1 MKLLRALIVSLLLL
15 MVLPLGLYADD
26 VVNSANV
33 VIFAYFSEDSQE
45 SADEYFNAKYAQ
57 IKKFYDG
64 DYKRSLKSYL
74 NMVSYGKFNVINYF
88 PQERDGRI
96 VSLPLNMSV
105 EEAKNGMVDGSI
117 IHAICEYFNGQSLD
131 NIDFNNDGYVDN
143 ISIILKAENVSSV
156 ASGTT
161 LVPHSNTAGAI
172 NDESL
177 FGLRVSNFNMLNT
190 ERMFGTS
197 YFGEESGLIIHEYM
211 HTLNYPDLYNA
222 NGDPLVGFWDIMA
235 SVSSRP
241 SLPLAYLRNKISG
254 WGNIDTITQSGSYT
268 LEEQLSGNDIKAYVI
283 ASPLNENEEFV
294 LEYRKTPVNRYDENA
309 LDADNVNDLGL
320 IVYRIDKSTANDF
333 YTNKGTNPGVYVL
346 RPNNDDNLLK
356 AALSLESG
364 RTTTEGIMPLSF
376 SDGSD
381 SGIVISNVGSSKN
394 DTITFNVTI
403 PDNSQND
410 LWKSLNFP
418 SGTNSSLN
426 DITISYNNDSIYAVS
441 YENKV
446 FKTYRFVDNAWQIIS
461 SDISSN
467 GYQSRKLFS
476 HNNELYFLYTDYVSG
491 LNIYK
496 LTNDTWTKLGALSN
510 ATGFLDS
517 TFINDDMYIV
527 YSALDGAYY
536 SVFSNNNF
544 SNPVKYEST
553 QKYFCGDTKIIS
565 LNNIP
570 YLFVRNAIGN
580 KLSGYKLENGILTKI
595 TDDTLVVNSY
605 DVKSDG
611 NTIYV
616 SNSVSGKT
624 LQVSKY
630 SDGNW
635 STITSDI
642 SSFESTLSIHKGNMY
657 VITSPDTGDGGY
669 VQMYVYDEGSNKF
682 VMEGDANIDSV
693 SSKFT
698 SIVLDNDIYL
708 SYVRNSDNKTLV
720 RRKTINSSN
729 ITKIDISNAL
739 INRDKDFTEDN
750 PKVTVIYSGS
760 TLTEGIDYIKSTSI
774 NNGRISV
781 SIDGMGK
788 YAGNVTKEYTSINV
802 LTILCK
808 DATYTGNE
816 VYPEVTVTYGDKTL
830 IKDKDYTFSYSN
842 NVEVGDNA
850 VVTVTGINDYYGSK
864 DVKFEITNS
873 IGESYASHSLSLNG
887 LIELNMYFNLDSNL
901 KDDNGA
907 YALFILPDKRE
918 KKVFIKDAKYVE
930 GRGYIFSCGLY
941 AKEMNEEVTLKFV
954 NSKGQESKEYKKSVK
969 GYADAIFKKYEG
981 SYGRD
986 VQILKSMLN
995 YGGNAQRYFNH
1006 NAGTPADIDV
1016 SLDFVEK
1023 MSSLKS
1029 NNLNKYDYSV
1039 TGTDSKVSFS
1049 SFTLVCEEAT
1059 SFRLYFKF
1067 AGDKFVNEITPT
1079 INSKATTFK
1088 KSNLGYY
1095 VEISDI
1101 YSNKLDTNYIV
1112 QVGGITINCYPLS
1125 YCYLVLKKEASLQPK
1140 TVDLAKSIYLYFLDS
1155 KDRFG

>member
-1 MKLLRALIVSLLLL
+1 MKLLKTLIVSLLLL
-15 MVLPLGLYADD
+15 MVFPLGLYADD

-33 VIFAYFSEDSQE
+33 VIFAYFSEDTQD
-45 SADEYFNAKYAQ
+45 SADEYFNSKYAQ
-57 IKKFYDG
+57 VKKFYDG
-64 DYKRSLKSYL
+64 QYKRSLKSYL
-74 NMVSYGKFNVINYF
+74 NTISYGKFNVINYF
-88 PQERDGRI
+88 PQENDGRV

-190 ERMFGTS
+190 ERMFGTG

-222 NGDPLVGFWDIMA
+222 NGDSLVGFWDIMA

-268 LEEQLSGNDIKAYVI
+268 LEEQLSGNGIKAYVI

-309 LDADNVNDLGL
+309 LDGDNVNDLGL

-364 RTTTEGIMPLSF
+364 RSTTEGIMPLSF

-381 SGIVISNVGSSKN
+381 SGIVISNVGSSRN

-426 DITISYNNDSIYAVS
+426 DITVAYNNDSLYAVA

-446 FKTYRFVDNAWQIIS
+446 FKTYRLVDNSWQIVS
-461 SDISSN
+461 NDITSN
-467 GYQSRKLFS
+467 GYQSRKLLS
-476 HNNELYFLYTDYVSG
+476 HNNELYFLYTDYNSG
-491 LNIYK
+491 LNVYK
-496 LTNDTWTKLGALSN
+496 LTGNNWTKLGTLSS
-510 ATGFLDS
+510 ATGFVDAL
-517 TFINDDMYIV
+517 FINDDLYIV

-536 SVFSNNNF
+536 SVFNNNTF
-544 SNPVKYEST
+544 SSPIKYEST
-553 QKYFCGDTKIIS
+553 QKYFCGDTKIVS
-565 LNNIP
+565 LNNLP

-595 TDDTLVVNSY
+595 TDDTLIVNSY

-611 NTIYV
+611 STIYV

-642 SSFESTLSIHKGNMY
+642 SSFESTLSIHNGNTY

-708 SYVRNSDNKTLV
+708 SYVRNSDSKIMV
-720 RRKTINSSN
+720 RRKTINTSN

-739 INRDKDFTEDN
+739 IKRDKDFSEANT
-750 PKVTVIYSGS
+750 KITVINNGS
-760 TLTEGIDYIKSTSI
+760 TLIEGVDYNLTTSN
-774 NNGRISV
+774 NNGSISV
-781 SIDGMGK
+781 SIEGIGK

-802 LTILCK
+802 LNISCK

-816 VYPEVTVTYGDKTL
+816 VYSEVTVTNELGVKLT
-830 IKDKDYTFSYSN
+830 KDKDYTLTYSN
-842 NVEVGDNA
+842 NTNVGEDA
-850 VVTVTGINDYYGSK
+850 EVTVTGINDYYGIK
-864 DVKFEITNS
+864 EIKFQIFNNLNTEFKGI
-873 IGESYASHSLSLNG
+873 SLSLDG
-887 LIELNMYFNLDSNL
+887 LINYNYYFKLPEELNN
-901 KDDNGA
+901 DNGA
-907 YALFILPDKRE
+907 YMLFTLPDGRTQKQYVKDVPLTTDGQRVFKCGVYSRE
-918 KKVFIKDAKYVE
+918 MTKQIKAQLFNGKGEGDRAYYRSVEDYVNIVKN
-930 GRGYIFSCGLY
+930 YSNF
-941 AKEMNEEVTLKFV
+941 A
-954 NSKGQESKEYKKSVK
+954 SVMPLL
-969 GYADAIFKKYEG
+969 E
-981 SYGRD
+981 
-986 VQILKSMLN
+986 SMLN
-995 YGGNAQRYFNH
+995 YGGYSQDLFNYNLNDKAYKNVKDKFIDKMNALTYDNFDGNKMILLSKDDNVSIKGLSLELKDGTTLRVYFDIKDLSKLDSSSITIDGNTANLKQNSSGYYLEIEDIKSNILNQYH
-1006 NAGTPADIDV
+1006 TFKVGGTSVKACGLSYIY
-1016 SLDFVEK
+1016 
-1023 MSSLKS
+1023 SSLKF
-1029 NNLNKYDYSV
+1029 NIAPDV
-1039 TGTDSKVSFS
+1039 
-1049 SFTLVCEEAT
+1049 
-1059 SFRLYFKF
+1059 
-1067 AGDKFVNEITPT
+1067 
-1079 INSKATTFK
+1079 SKA
-1088 KSNLGYY
+1088 L
-1095 VEISDI
+1095 
-1101 YSNKLDTNYIV
+1101 
-1112 QVGGITINCYPLS
+1112 
-1125 YCYLVLKKEASLQPK
+1125 
-1140 TVDLAKSIYLYFLDS
+1140 YLYHSESVKYFN
-1155 KDRFG
+1155 KGA